1 MKRDACAN
9 DPIQLSNSRP
19 HSRGAISP
27 GVCPCRS
34 ALKRRGRRE
43 CRVPAA
49 PAASR
54 AKVNKAHERSR
65 HRFTRLARHSLR
77 NGFTAYSVI
86 SPATNS
92 SCHRRQRIESASRP
106 VGRKLPP
113 RTWHQQRVSGPHGF
127 TVRFSAVRLSR
138 RRRSRGSSRPAKALR
153 ARRCRVHRIP
163 CPTSVTIAI
172 RPSSR
177 AGTAKVL
184 ALICPTTKA
193 EYFRARG
200 WTGFSD
206 LPVGA
211 ELADAITSTMS
222 VARAKADIT

>member
-1 MKRDACAN
+1 MRERPDSTVKQPPAFPRRD
-9 DPIQLSNSRP
+9 
-19 HSRGAISP
+19 SP

-54 AKVNKAHERSR
+54 AKLNKAHERSR

-77 NGFTAYSVI
+77 DGFTAYSVI

-92 SCHRRQRIESASRP
+92 SCHRRQQIESALRP

-127 TVRFSAVRLSR
+127 TVRFNAVRLSR

-177 AGTAKVL
+177 AGTAEVL
-184 ALICPTTKA
+184 ALICPTTKGKCF
-193 EYFRARG
+193 YGRDC
-200 WTGFSD
+200 TGFC
-206 LPVGA
+206 
-211 ELADAITSTMS
+211 
-222 VARAKADIT
+222 